1 MPTEPTTTEAAPAQA
16 TTNDM
21 PSPMQETPSST
32 VDNLPQSEGDFA
44 TWLSDRLEKFE
55 KGEEKAPWE
64 QQQEEPEAKEEPTAE
79 DEEKP
84 AEEQQDEAEE
94 KEETKEEETS
104 DEEEDT
110 KNMSES
116 AGAKFKELK
125 AELKTYKTKVAE
137 LEKAVEEAK
146 TSPQS
151 SEEVEKLRSQLA
163 EYEQEIAV
171 SRVEATPEFKRAVLE
186 PTQAILDTAA
196 AMAERYKINT
206 GKLVNALREESQV
219 EGSDALT
226 ELAADFSERDRVRL
240 YRMADDLNDVA
251 RRRDYL
257 RENASKAMA
266 EREERQAAYE
276 KEEAAKA
283 SAEMSAAVDRTW
295 DELFSKKSFISN
307 LDAKT
312 LEEAKRFAKET
323 DYYSTPP
330 DERAYAVYSGLILP
344 QVVSQLEASQTKVS
358 ELEKALS
365 KYKKATPKVSG
376 NTDTAPVGTV
386 DDGGFLDAIEKR
398 FTIG

>member
-1 MPTEPTTTEAAPAQA
+1 MPTDTTSEAAPAQS
-16 TTNDM
+16 TNEM

-32 VDNLPQSEGDFA
+32 VDSLPQSEGDFA
-44 TWLSDRLEKFE
+44 SWLSDRLDKFE

-64 QQQEEPEAKEEPTAE
+64 TEGK
-79 DEEKP
+79 
-84 AEEQQDEAEE
+84 AEEAEAETSEDTPEPE
-94 KEETKEEETS
+94 KEEDKASEELSKEEET
-104 DEEEDT
+104 EETEDSEET

-163 EYEQEIAV
+163 EYEQEIAI

-240 YRMADDLNDVA
+240 YRMADDLADVA

-257 RENASKAMA
+257 RENASQAMA
-266 EREERQAAYE
+266 EMQERQAAYE
-276 KEEAAKA
+276 KEESARAV
-283 SAEMSAAVDRTW
+283 AEMSAAVDRTW
-295 DELFSKKSFISN
+295 EELFSKKSFISN
-307 LDAKT
+307 FDAKT
-312 LEEAKRFAKET
+312 LEEVKRFAKET

-344 QVVSQLEASQTKVS
+344 QVVTQLEASQTKVA
-358 ELEKALS
+358 ELEKALA
-365 KYKKATPKVSG
+365 KYKKAAPKVSG
-376 NTDTAPVGTV
+376 NTDTAPVGAV

-398 FTIG
+398 FTLG

>member
-1 MPTEPTTTEAAPAQA
+1 MPNDTATATEAAPAQ
-16 TTNDM
+16 TTNEM

-64 QQQEEPEAKEEPTAE
+64 QPQEESEPTAE
-79 DEEKP
+79 EEEKP
-84 AEEQQDEAEE
+84 AEEQQDAAEE
-94 KEETKEEETS
+94 EQDANKKEEEETS
-104 DEEEDT
+104 DDEEET

-240 YRMADDLNDVA
+240 YRMADDLADVA

-266 EREERQAAYE
+266 EMEDRQAAYE

-283 SAEMSAAVDRTW
+283 KAEMSAAVDRTW
-295 DELFSKKSFISN
+295 EELFSKKSFISN

-344 QVVSQLEASQTKVS
+344 QVVSQLEASQTKVA

-398 FTIG
+398 FTLG

>member
-1 MPTEPTTTEAAPAQA
+1 MPTDTTTTEAAPAQ

-44 TWLSDRLEKFE
+44 SWLSDRLEKFE
-55 KGEEKAPWE
+55 KGEEVAPWE
-64 QQQEEPEAKEEPTAE
+64 KKEEEPQAQESGTAEPAQDEEPVKEEEAEAEEEKAEEE
-79 DEEKP
+79 DEE
-84 AEEQQDEAEE
+84 AE
-94 KEETKEEETS
+94 
-104 DEEEDT
+104 T
-110 KNMSES
+110 KNMSAS

-125 AELKTYKTKVAE
+125 SELKTYKSKVAE
-137 LEKAVEEAK
+137 LEKAVEEAR

-163 EYEQEIAV
+163 EYEQELAV

-206 GKLVNALREESQV
+206 GKLVNALREESQT

-240 YRMADDLNDVA
+240 YRMADDLADVS

-266 EREERQAAYE
+266 EMQERQAAYE
-276 KEEAAKA
+276 KEEAARAK
-283 SAEMSAAVDRTW
+283 AEMSAAVDRTW
-295 DELFSKKSFISN
+295 DELFSKKSFISG

-312 LEEAKRFAKET
+312 LEEAKRHAKET

-344 QVVSQLEASQTKVS
+344 QVVSQLEASQSKVA

-365 KYKKATPKVSG
+365 KYKKAAPKVSG
-376 NTDTAPVGTV
+376 NTDTTPASSV

-398 FTIG
+398 FTLG